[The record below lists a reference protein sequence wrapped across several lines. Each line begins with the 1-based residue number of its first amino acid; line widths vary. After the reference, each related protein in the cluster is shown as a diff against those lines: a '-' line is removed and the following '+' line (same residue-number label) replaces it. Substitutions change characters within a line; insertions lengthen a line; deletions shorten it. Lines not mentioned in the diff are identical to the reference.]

1 MQMRRAALLALS
13 LMFVSIWSHDSA
25 RGQSSASPPISLTP
39 PNASLPH
46 ASAKSAKPKG
56 RPALVTSDRPPAAAG
71 REPSP
76 PVIGGAAATPNP
88 AADYDG
94 FSAGADDDNDTP
106 SQVTPPV
113 RSRAAKGSSRDTNGL
128 DAQSSID
135 QEDEALKRKL
145 TICKNCK

>member
-1 MQMRRAALLALS
+1 MALS
-13 LMFVSIWSHDSA
+13 LFFVCAWSQDSA
-25 RGQSSASPPISLTP
+25 RGQTSATPPVSLAP
-39 PNASLPH
+39 PNASPPH
-46 ASAKSAKPKG
+46 ASTKSAKPKG
-56 RPALVTSDRPPAAAG
+56 EPALVTNNRTPPAAAG

-76 PVIGGAAATPNP
+76 PVIGGPAATPNP

-94 FSAGADDDNDTP
+94 FSAGTDDDNDTP
-106 SQVTPPV
+106 SQVTPSV
-113 RSRAAKGSSRDTNGL
+113 RLRAAKGSSRDTNGP

>member
-1 MQMRRAALLALS
+1 MRRTTVLALS
-13 LMFVSIWSHDSA
+13 LILIGVWSQGSA
-25 RGQSSASPPISLTP
+25 RGQSSAAPPVSLTP
-39 PNASLPH
+39 PKASPPRGGT
-46 ASAKSAKPKG
+46 KNP
-56 RPALVTSDRPPAAAG
+56 PTTSDRVSSTPATSG
-71 REPSP
+71 LPQL
-76 PVIGGAAATPNP
+76 PNPAP

-94 FSAGADDDNDTP
+94 FSAGTDDNNDTP

-113 RSRAAKGSSRDTNGL
+113 RSRTAKGSNRDSNSL